1 MPTFFYADFFSTD
14 KVQPEERYCA
24 YCKALGT
31 RQVEDE
37 KHFLLHCPMSKEL
50 REKCLPME
58 VINDNVLTDDEKF
71 INIMTN
77 SVLIQ
82 STAKFIYM
90 AFENRDLSLEVLNTI
105 NDITEYVEDICLK
118 TQHEKD
124 VIMPYKIQNIS
135 QGGLKL
141 LLSRVDLV
149 S

>member
-1 MPTFFYADFFSTD
+1 MLSSINYHGQTLEIERGRWGYSDI
-14 KVQPEERYCA
+14 QPEERYCA

-77 SVLIQ
+77 SVLFQ
-82 STAKFIYM
+82 STAKFVYM
-90 AFENRDLSLEVLNTI
+90 AFENRDLSLEVLSTL
-105 NDITEYVEDICLK
+105 NDITEYENS
-118 TQHEKD
+118 
-124 VIMPYKIQNIS
+124 VIMPYKIKNKSQN
-135 QGGLKL
+135 GLKL
-141 LLSRVDLV
+141 ILSRVDLV

>member
-1 MPTFFYADFFSTD
+1 MSKLRLSGHTLEIERGRWGYSDI
-14 KVQPEERYCA
+14 QPEERYCA

-90 AFENRDLSLEVLNTI
+90 AFENRDLSLEFLNTI

-118 TQHEKD
+118 TQHKKE
-124 VIMPYKIQNIS
+124 VIMP
-135 QGGLKL
+135 
-141 LLSRVDLV
+141 
-149 S
+149 